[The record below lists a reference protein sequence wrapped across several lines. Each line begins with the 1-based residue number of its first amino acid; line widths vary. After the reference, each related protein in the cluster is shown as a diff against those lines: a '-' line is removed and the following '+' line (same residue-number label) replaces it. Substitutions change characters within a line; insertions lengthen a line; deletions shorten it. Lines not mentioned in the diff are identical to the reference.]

1 MKESELELGYQATL
15 ACGTLPQFS
24 KKNPS
29 SHPSSPCRYP
39 SCYPEPSPSPAPTA
53 ARLCLHPA
61 QPPLL
66 PGSLKPASR
75 QAQGGKPTCRLSVV
89 FSCQVSGN
97 SSYGEP
103 AAFAEEF
110 ANAALE
116 GAASRGA
123 GDLGATSFAGHSGP
137 PSRAGGRGLS
147 RMTAFWV
154 PQCPSTAPS
163 WPGAPHLAT
172 PLPGPGHSLGNQ
184 MGKLRLRPGTCLTP
198 DKSGAAYGAGGPELT
213 SVSPSKWMP
222 YRWLD
227 RMHK

>member
-1 MKESELELGYQATL
+1 
-15 ACGTLPQFS
+15 
-24 KKNPS
+24 
-29 SHPSSPCRYP
+29 
-39 SCYPEPSPSPAPTA
+39 
-53 ARLCLHPA
+53 
-61 QPPLL
+61 
-66 PGSLKPASR
+66 
-75 QAQGGKPTCRLSVV
+75 
-89 FSCQVSGN
+89 
-97 SSYGEP
+97 
-103 AAFAEEF
+103 
-110 ANAALE
+110 
-116 GAASRGA
+116 
-123 GDLGATSFAGHSGP
+123 
-137 PSRAGGRGLS
+137 
-147 RMTAFWV
+147 MTAFWV